1 MSKTIALSPA
11 DILRGFANT
20 AGIQAANSRVDLF
33 KSDSEKMRELADN
46 MRKVIR
52 EQCDSYKR
60 HVTETYL
67 DCNYKDIKVSK
78 RVARVPKYAR
88 SITK

>member
-1 MSKTIALSPA
+1 MNKTIALSPA
-11 DILRGFANT
+11 EILKGFANT
-20 AGIQAANSRVDLF
+20 AGIAAANSRVDLF
-33 KSDSEKMRELADN
+33 KSNSDKMREIAN
-46 MRKVIR
+46 GMRKVIR
-52 EQCDSYKR
+52 AQCDSYKQ